1 MGYFTGMEHLD
12 VRKGAWTEEEDILL
26 RKCIEKYGE
35 GKWRQVP
42 MKAGR
47 VQLLC
52 KLGSL
57 QCSLIAKGSGR
68 NTCVYS
74 AVMRNHLSEV
84 RIMVNFFGRLPG
96 RTANDVKNYWNSHL
110 SRRLS
115 MKKGVQSH
123 MKSMNATTTTTTTT
137 TKIIRP
143 QPRTFSPNSK
153 WLNGIGSSILEAQ
166 LKQMSNNATMP
177 GSPQEES
184 ALWWKSLLAEEE
196 KEDTWWSK
204 AVEVGKEEALP
215 LSFEMEEMERMRKE
229 GDGLMMEGGG
239 LGERDNMLLDIDLW
253 GFLET

>member
-1 MGYFTGMEHLD
+1 MKWISSSGFISSW
-12 VRKGAWTEEEDILL
+12 AI
-26 RKCIEKYGE
+26 
-35 GKWRQVP
+35 GKWT
-42 MKAGR
+42 
-47 VQLLC
+47 
-52 KLGSL
+52 
-57 QCSLIAKGSGR
+57 LIA
-68 NTCVYS
+68 
-74 AVMRNHLSEV
+74 
-84 RIMVNFFGRLPG
+84 GRLPG

-123 MKSMNATTTTTTTT
+123 IKSMKATTTTTTT

-153 WLNGIGSSILEAQ
+153 WLHGIGSSIVEAQ
-166 LKQMSNNATMP
+166 LKQMSNNAIMP

-196 KEDTWWSK
+196 KEDTSWSK

-215 LSFEMEEMERMRKE
+215 LSFEMEEMERLRKE

-239 LGERDNMLLDIDLW
+239 LGRLPGRTAHDIKELLELSP
-253 GFLET
+253 E